1 MSFVQELK
9 YKILNDDYVTTRE
22 DAIKLIDADLD
33 ELTSAANEIR
43 EKLHGKNFDFCSII
57 NGRSGRCSENCKY
70 CAQSSYYH
78 TGAPEY
84 KLLSTEEI
92 LADAKKR
99 EAAGIPRYSIV
110 TSGRTLTKNDVEQIS
125 ETIRR
130 IKKETKLSV
139 CLSSG
144 LLNREQFDQLKA
156 AGLTRFHNN
165 LETYR
170 RHFPDVC
177 TTHTYDDKIGVL
189 QNALAAGLE
198 ICSGGIMGLGE
209 TMEDRI
215 DMCID
220 LRELG
225 VKSTPINVLNA
236 IPGTPFENLPKVSN
250 DEFCRI
256 VAIYRFINPKAYLRL
271 AGGRGVLG
279 DDGERAFKSG
289 ANATITDDMLTTS
302 GVKSAKDFELVRKLG
317 FEPHGF
323 IED

>member
-9 YKILNDDYVTTRE
+9 SKILNEDYVTTRE
-22 DAIKLIDADLD
+22 DAIKLLDADLD

-84 KLLSTEEI
+84 KLLSVEEI

-215 DMCID
+215 DMCLD

-236 IPGTPFENLPKVSN
+236 IPGTPFENLPKVTN